1 MFSRNNTEGEE
12 LIEKN
17 QRAPDP
23 LKNAIAGELMHN
35 QGWLHS
41 SRLLARVWNDAPGGR
56 GLMIKLL
63 FLWTRPDKVR
73 VRVIEGAHQG
83 GKIN

>member
-1 MFSRNNTEGEE
+1 MFFRNNIIVKKGRT
-12 LIEKN
+12 
-17 QRAPDP
+17 PDP
-23 LKNAIAGELMHN
+23 LENAITGELMHN
-35 QGWLHS
+35 QGRLHS

-56 GLMIKLL
+56 GLILKLL

-73 VRVIEGAHQG
+73 VCVVESAHQG